1 MGVTGLLDW
10 VTAELVLFAGVGLLI
25 GGIDDLLVD
34 LFYLALRP
42 WHRRAGPVQGPPQG
56 WRFAIF
62 VPAWD
67 ESRVIGPM
75 LRSTLARLEGDFRL
89 YLGVYPNDIA
99 SIAEGAAV
107 AEQDPRVRIVVNPL
121 PGPTTKADNLNA
133 MWRKLTADRAAGWDA
148 DVLVLHDA
156 EDLVHAEE
164 LAVFAEVMEWHA
176 AVQLPVLP
184 LVRRGSRLVSGH
196 YADEFAEAHGKALT
210 VRRWLRAGV
219 PLAGTGC
226 AIAMPLL
233 DRIAAER
240 DGQPFDRTSLTED
253 YELGL
258 TLAEMGAPVVLAR
271 VPERGGRAPVAV
283 RAYFPHTV
291 DGAVRQK
298 ARWMTGIALMG
309 WDRTG
314 WARSWNPL
322 DHWMRLR
329 DRRAPVAV
337 LVTMAAYLALLCW
350 SLALALHWWAG
361 TSPPPM
367 SGIAQALVAVNSML
381 LGWRY
386 LVRMVFTGRAYG
398 WREAIWAVPRM
409 VVGNFIML
417 LAARRAISRYLAVL
431 AGAVPRWDKT
441 RHVFPTAEETV
452 A

>member
-291 DGAVRQK
+291 DVAVRQK
-298 ARWMTGIALMG
+298 ARWMAGIALDG
-309 WDRTG
+309 WDRLG
-314 WARSWNPL
+314 WHGGLAER
-322 DHWMRLR
+322 WMRLR
-329 DRRAPVAV
+329 DRRAPIAMLV
-337 LVTMAAYLALLCW
+337 LAAGYAAALLWGVLAMGGAAPDTPGWMTPMLQVNLALFVW
-350 SLALALHWWAG
+350 R
-361 TSPPPM
+361 
-367 SGIAQALVAVNSML
+367 ALVRCGFV
-381 LGWRY
+381 
-386 LVRMVFTGRAYG
+386 THAYG
-398 WREAIWAVPRM
+398 WRQGLLAIPRLL
-409 VVGNFIML
+409 VGNAIDV
-417 LAARRAISRYLAVL
+417 AAAWRAVALHLRGR
-431 AGAVPRWDKT
+431 AGQAARWDKT
-441 RHVFPTAEETV
+441 AHRFPDAAQLE
-452 A
+452 